1 MPDPLYH
8 PRLIV
13 GYHGCDRSTL
23 ERVLLRDEELSPS
36 RNPWDWLGEGVYF
49 WEQGLERAWEFA
61 EEQRQRGQVQEPAV
75 LGAYIYLGRC
85 FDLTDRWATLQLD
98 GWFRDY
104 SDFLAAFGRPLPA
117 NRAATPGD
125 HDLLLRNLDCGM
137 LNFAMQ
143 SSDVKS
149 GGGRFHFQT
158 IRGVFTEGEPAF
170 PGSKI
175 LAKTH
180 IQIAVRDP
188 EMILGYLDA
197 GGDIH
202 PDYDWTPERYA
213 REFGPRPAAEV
224 KPASSAG

>member
-8 PRLIV
+8 HRLIV

-61 EEQRQRGQVQEPAV
+61 EEQRQRGKVQEPAV

-98 GWFRDY
+98 GWFHEYKQLLDM
-104 SDFLAAFGRPLPA
+104 LGKPLPV
-117 NRAATPGD
+117 NRSARPGD
-125 HDLLLRNLDCGM
+125 HDLLLRRLDCGVM
-137 LNFAMQ
+137 NFAMQ
-143 SSDVKS
+143 RSDAKYMA
-149 GGGRFHFQT
+149 GKPHFQT
-158 IRGVFTEGEPAF
+158 IRGVFTEGGPAF
-170 PGSKI
+170 PGSRI
-175 LAKTH
+175 LDKTH

-188 EMILGYLDA
+188 SVILGCFRPRYIPR
-197 GGDIH
+197 GGV
-202 PDYDWTPERYA
+202 P
-213 REFGPRPAAEV
+213 
-224 KPASSAG
+224 